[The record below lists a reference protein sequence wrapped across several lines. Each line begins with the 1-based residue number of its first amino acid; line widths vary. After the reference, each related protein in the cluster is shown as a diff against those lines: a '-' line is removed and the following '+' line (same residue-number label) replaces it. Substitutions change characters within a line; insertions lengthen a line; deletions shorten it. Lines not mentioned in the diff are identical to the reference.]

1 MIAVQQ
7 SAAECRYRAKPD
19 ESVRVGFR
27 KEMLPLL
34 RRLLVISCIF
44 AAILGGCA
52 SRPPLD
58 QGPLFG
64 TGVFHPP
71 PKPGTSI
78 SQTRMCECKAC
89 EPRNC
94 CDGPDEDDTPPASC
108 GSSYDFSDNEWCGTS
123 IHSCTSRCAREVWR
137 VSNSEACEV
146 KRPASCCQAG

>member
-1 MIAVQQ
+1 MLGMLLSSQGARRC
-7 SAAECRYRAKPD
+7 SCRIKR
-19 ESVRVGFR
+19 
-27 KEMLPLL
+27 EMLSPCWLSPCIPL
-34 RRLLVISCIF
+34 IF
-44 AAILGGCA
+44 AVILPSCGT
-52 SRPPLD
+52 RPPSE
-58 QGPLFG
+58 GPLFG

-71 PKPGTSI
+71 PKPGASI

-89 EPRNC
+89 EPSNC

-146 KRPASCCQAG
+146 KRPASCCQ